1 MKLERMLKRLIVT
14 ICVVALMLPSFSN
27 VALAAFETAKDSKT
41 TFGISI
47 LHPSK
52 DVDGNKF
59 GYKIG
64 NRVTYRT
71 FINDNG
77 SADFSTYIFCLDMN
91 GKFPSEDGTKNTN
104 YTSQGEFTKENA
116 SKLDSAKAEKIINL
130 ITKSN
135 MYDDFEEKIA
145 QVYAE
150 RIEEDKDLIPPTTV
164 ETIKNIITDD
174 DLFFAMQLV
183 IWEITNDLDLSKNA
197 ITYTIDGDVFN
208 GQGTYPQKAELIA
221 TAVEYYRNLSNTSSS
236 DESNTNPTIKDTEKT
251 TIEDGDYLYVGPF
264 HITSGTNTNF
274 TVTFKDQD
282 DEMLEGYSLVD
293 APSADGK
300 RVTNIKRALD
310 QDLYVKLPANTDIT
324 KVKMELDVKGDNE
337 TSITLWTSDVAN
349 AQPLISIESKPNDIH
364 EETEVTI
371 TKPEKVYD
379 LALRKYITAVN
390 GTEITSRI
398 PNIIYDDQ
406 ENRIEYNHKKDPV
419 LIKPGDKVVYTLTVY
434 NEGSEKGTATKIRD
448 YLPEGLSYVEDSEIN
463 REYGWIV
470 SADGRYA
477 TTAYTE
483 NYELDPFD
491 RETMNLSST
500 SVKIECV
507 VNTEFTEGI
516 LTNLAEIVEDNVDDV
531 DSVPGSINIDE
542 IDLEPYKGKET
553 NKDDLSDSNYYY
565 EGREDDDDFEKLKVE
580 PEPEPEKEIDLAL
593 RKYIS
598 TVNGENKERR
608 PVVDVTDLVND
619 TSTTAEYNH
628 SKEPVTVKTGDIV
641 VYSIRVY
648 NEGEEDAY
656 VNEITDYI
664 PEGLGFL
671 VNHTINYNNGWRID
685 SENAETVKLSTIKD
699 GTNNVTASDFV
710 TGGDVSE
717 EDVVLGRTTIRTD
730 LLKYTEGGNTN
741 LIPAFDKSSNE
752 PSSLTVQVACI
763 VTAEEELDN
772 DTLKNIAAITE
783 EADKDGN
790 VIEADRDSEPDE
802 IDVDSYPEDSNIQDD
817 DDYEDLTLV
826 VKRYDLALKKFI
838 NAVNGTQ
845 VDPSREP
852 IVDTT
857 KLAND
862 ETVHD
867 ADYTMSKDPVQVKV
881 GDTIVYTIRVYNEGE
896 VDAIAKEI
904 VDNVPEGLE
913 FVTYE
918 VDENGNY
925 VSGSQINYQYKWET
939 FTEETETGWTEGV
952 RTRYLETQEPIKA
965 FDKDN
970 NVISYADVQI
980 EFRVIS
986 KTPVVITN
994 IAEITEDDGD
1004 DEDSEPD
1011 NKDEE
1016 EDDQDEENV
1025 IPVVFDLALQKF
1037 ITGLNDKEI
1046 TDREPSVIINE
1057 NGEIDYTH
1065 TQTPLDVAN
1074 ENIVTYT
1081 IRVYNEGSVE
1091 GYASVIKDD
1100 IPEGLVF
1107 LPENETNVSYMWK
1120 MYRELKDGED
1130 PTSMQL
1136 ATFGGKQY
1144 VQVTDPNEAE
1154 LIATDYYSKA
1164 NSDARGEG
1172 PIKAYDKQ
1180 VGITDTNPDYRDVKV
1195 AFKVNQEAIDQ
1206 ENRVIINTAE
1216 ITDDQ
1221 DENGNPIDDVDSEP
1235 NNDKDG
1241 EDDIDNERITVKY
1254 FDLSLLKYVSQVRVT
1269 EDGKTKVTDTGYDG
1283 TENPDPVVK
1292 VEIHR
1297 KKLKTTQVVFVFQIK
1312 VTNEGE
1318 LEGYATEL
1326 TDYIPEGLLFYEE
1339 DNEEY
1344 GWKQRE
1350 DGAVTTD
1357 YLKDTLLK
1365 PGESA
1370 TVEIALRWDRS
1381 EKNLGLKT
1389 NVAEISDDYN
1399 EYNTPDIDSTPNNKK
1414 DGEDDIDDASVI
1426 LSISTGGTQLYI
1438 ILTITIISV
1447 LGCGIFAIKKYV
1459 LV

>member
-1 MKLERMLKRLIVT
+1 MKLGRMFKRLIVT
-14 ICVVALMLPSFSN
+14 ICIVALMLPSFST
-27 VALAAFETAKDSKT
+27 VALAAIETSKDSEIKL
-41 TFGISI
+41 GISI
-47 LHPSK
+47 LHPNK

-71 FINDNG
+71 YVNNDG
-77 SADFSTYIFCLDMN
+77 SADYSTYIFCLDMN

-104 YTSQGEFTKENA
+104 YTSQGEFTTDN
-116 SKLDSAKAEKIINL
+116 SSLDSTKTNKIINL
-130 ITKSN
+130 LKNSN
-135 MYDDFEEKIA
+135 MYDEFETKIA
-145 QVYAE
+145 EVFAK
-150 RIEEDKDLIPPTTV
+150 RIEEDRDLIPPTTV
-164 ETIKNIITDD
+164 DTIKNIITDD

-183 IWEITNDLDLSKNA
+183 IWEITNDLKLSENA
-197 ITYTIDGDVFN
+197 ITYTIDGKVFN
-208 GQGTYPQKAELIA
+208 GQGTYPQKADLIA
-221 TAVEYYRNLSNTSSS
+221 EAVSYYRDLA
-236 DESNTNPTIKDTEKT
+236 DETGNGNKETNPTIKETTKT
-251 TIEDGDYLYVGPF
+251 TVEEGDYLYVGPF
-264 HITSGTNTNF
+264 HITSGTNNNF
-274 TVTFKDQD
+274 TVQFKDQD
-282 DEMLEGYSLVD
+282 DKELEGYTLVD
-293 APSADGK
+293 APNSTGNK
-300 RVTNIKRALD
+300 VTNIKRALD
-310 QDLYVKLPANTDIT
+310 KDLYVKLPSNTTVSKI
-324 KVKMELDVKGDNE
+324 KMELDVKGTNE
-337 TSITLWTSDVAN
+337 ASITLWTSDVAN
-349 AQPLISIESKPNDIH
+349 AQPLVSVETKPNDIH

-390 GTEITSRI
+390 GAEITTRI
-398 PNIIYDDQ
+398 PTITYNEQDSK
-406 ENRIEYNHKKDPV
+406 IEYHHKKDPV
-419 LIKPGDKVVYTLTVY
+419 LIKAGDTVVYTLTVY
-434 NEGSEKGTATKIRD
+434 NEGSEKGKATKIRD

-463 REYGWIV
+463 RQYGWVI

-483 NYELDPFD
+483 EYELDPFD
-491 RETMNLSST
+491 RETMNISST
-500 SVKIECV
+500 SVQIECK
-507 VNTEFTEGI
+507 VNDDFTDGV
-516 LTNLAEIVEDNVDDV
+516 LTNLAEIVEDNIDDI
-531 DSVPGSINIDE
+531 DSEPGSINIE
-542 IDLEPYKGKET
+542 NVDLESYKGKET
-553 NKDDLSDSNYYY
+553 NKDDLTDSNYYY
-565 EGREDDDDFEKLKVE
+565 QGQEDDDDFEKLKVE
-580 PEPEPEKEIDLAL
+580 PEEPKTEMDLAL

-608 PVVDVTDLVND
+608 PVVDVTDLVNG
-619 TSTTAEYNH
+619 TSTTATYTH
-628 SKEPVTVKTGDIV
+628 SKEPVSVKTGDIV

-656 VNEITDYI
+656 VDEITDYI
-664 PEGLGFL
+664 PDGLGFL
-671 VNHTINYNNGWRID
+671 VNHEINYNNGWQID
-685 SENAETVKLSTIKD
+685 SENAETVKLSTIKN
-699 GTNNVTASDFV
+699 GTDNVTSSDFIDDGEV
-710 TGGDVSE
+710 AD
-717 EDVVLGRTTIRTD
+717 EDVILGRTTIRTD
-730 LLKYTEGGNTN
+730 ILKYTEGGNEN
-741 LIPAFDKSSNE
+741 IIPAFDKNSNE
-752 PSSLTVQVACI
+752 PSSVTVQVACI
-763 VTAEEELDN
+763 VTAEEELDQ
-772 DTLKNIAAITE
+772 DTLKNIAAITDQ
-783 EADKDGN
+783 ADKDGN
-790 VIEADRDSEPDE
+790 KVEADRDSEPDE
-802 IDVDSYPEDSNIQDD
+802 IDVDNYPDNSNIQDD
-817 DDYEDLTLV
+817 DDYEDLTLE

-838 NAVNGTQ
+838 AAVNGAD
-845 VDPSREP
+845 VEPSREP

-862 ETVHD
+862 ENVHD

-904 VDNVPEGLE
+904 VDNVPDGLE
-913 FVTYE
+913 FVEYE

-925 VSGSQINYQYKWET
+925 VSGSEINYQYKWEK
-939 FTEETETGWTEGV
+939 FERESETGWTTGV
-952 RTRYLETQEPIKA
+952 KTRYLETQEPIKA

-980 EFRVIS
+980 EFKVVSKAAMVI
-986 KTPVVITN
+986 KN

-1004 DEDSEPD
+1004 DEDSTPD

-1016 EDDQDEENV
+1016 EDDEDHENV
-1025 IPVVFDLALQKF
+1025 IPVVFDLSLQKF

-1046 TDREPSVIINE
+1046 TDRVPTVIIND
-1057 NGEIDYTH
+1057 NGEIEYTH

-1081 IRVYNEGSVE
+1081 IRVYNEGNIQ

-1120 MYRELKDGED
+1120 MYRTVKEGED
-1130 PTSMQL
+1130 TTNLQIVTL
-1136 ATFGGKQY
+1136 GGKQY
-1144 VQVTDPNEAE
+1144 VEVTDPNEAE
-1154 LIATDYYSKA
+1154 IIATDYYSKA
-1164 NSDARGEG
+1164 NCDARGEG
-1172 PIKAYDKQ
+1172 PIKAYDQ
-1180 VGITDTNPDYRDVKV
+1180 EVGITDTNPDYRDVKV
-1195 AFKVNQEAIDQ
+1195 SFKVNQEAIDQ
-1206 ENRVIINTAE
+1206 EDRVIINTAE

-1235 NNDKDG
+1235 NNDTDG

-1269 EDGKTKVTDTGYDG
+1269 EDGKTKITDTGYNG

-1292 VEIHR
+1292 VEINR
-1297 KKLKTTQVVFVFQIK
+1297 KKLKTTSVVFVFQIK

-1318 LEGYATEL
+1318 LEGYATEV
-1326 TDYIPEGLLFYEE
+1326 TDYIPEGLEFYEE
-1339 DNEEY
+1339 DNTEY
-1344 GWKQRE
+1344 NWKEKE
-1350 DGAVTTD
+1350 DGVVTTD

-1370 TVEIALRWDRS
+1370 TVEIALRWDKS
-1381 EKNLGLKT
+1381 EDNLGMKT

-1399 EYNTPDIDSTPNNKK
+1399 DYNTPDIDSTPDNKK

-1438 ILTITIISV
+1438 ILTITITSI